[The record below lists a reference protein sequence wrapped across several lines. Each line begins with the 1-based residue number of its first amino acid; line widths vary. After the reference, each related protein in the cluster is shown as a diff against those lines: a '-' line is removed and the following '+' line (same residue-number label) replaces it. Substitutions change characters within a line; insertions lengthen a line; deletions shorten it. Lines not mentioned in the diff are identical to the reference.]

1 MLRRFAFALLAV
13 VFAAGL
19 ATADEAKKD
28 VKKAETKAAAQK
40 ATGTI
45 KSVGTNDFVVTDAN
59 GKDLT
64 FAVDKDTFVYAKGAS
79 HKMDALKADGK
90 PAQISEFLQAKQN
103 VSVEYADK
111 DGTMVAK
118 EVRVKK

>member
-1 MLRRFAFALLAV
+1 MLRRSAFALLAV

-19 ATADEAKKD
+19 ATAAEAKKD
-28 VKKAETKAAAQK
+28 VKKV
-40 ATGTI
+40 TGTI
-45 KSVGTNDFVVTDAN
+45 KSVGTNDFVVTDAA

-64 FAVDKDTFVYAKGAS
+64 LAVDKDTFIYAKGAS

-90 PAQISEFLQAKQN
+90 PAQISEFLEAKQN
-103 VSVEYADK
+103 VSAEFTEK
-111 DGTMVAK
+111 DGKMVAK

>member
-19 ATADEAKKD
+19 ATADEAKKEE
-28 VKKAETKAAAQK
+28 KKAETKAAAQK
-40 ATGTI
+40 ATGVI
-45 KSVGTNDFVVTDAN
+45 KSVGTNEFVVTDAN

-111 DGTMVAK
+111 DGKMMAK